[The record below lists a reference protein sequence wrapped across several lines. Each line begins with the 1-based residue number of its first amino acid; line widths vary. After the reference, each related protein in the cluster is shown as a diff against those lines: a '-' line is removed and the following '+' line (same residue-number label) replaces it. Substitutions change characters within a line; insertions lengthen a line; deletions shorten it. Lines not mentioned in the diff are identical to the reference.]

1 MSEICDLIDEAKDAR
16 IRQLEEE
23 KRTEL
28 NTSLLK
34 KIPECPVNMK
44 LYVTLQTNSFRVIFP
59 RFVSISSSRISRST
73 TASSAITS
81 VDPARTARP
90 SR

>member
-16 IRQLEEE
+16 ICQLEE

-28 NTSLLK
+28 TTSLLK

-44 LYVTLQTNSFRVIFP
+44 LYVTLSDKFP
-59 RFVSISSSRISRST
+59 QCYIS
-73 TASSAITS
+73 
-81 VDPARTARP
+81 
-90 SR
+90 

>member
-16 IRQLEEE
+16 IRQLEE

-28 NTSLLK
+28 TTSLLK

-44 LYVTLQTNSFRVIFP
+44 LYVTLSDKFP
-59 RFVSISSSRISRST
+59 QCYFS
-73 TASSAITS
+73 
-81 VDPARTARP
+81 
-90 SR
+90 

>member
-44 LYVTLQTNSFRVIFP
+44 LYVTLSDKFP
-59 RFVSISSSRISRST
+59 QCYIS
-73 TASSAITS
+73 
-81 VDPARTARP
+81 
-90 SR
+90 